1 MRRLRPARRAFQALL
16 ALVFCCLAHVGE
28 AAQLV
33 LVSANQGA
41 AVNAFR
47 DALAQRRPQD
57 QVELRTPAAL
67 AEGMV
72 FADDTRLLLLGP
84 EALAWRLRQHRAPPT
99 LALLLNRVDGQ
110 RLLPGANGHGGHGVG
125 GLCVL
130 WSDPPA
136 SRQLRLARLILPGIQ
151 RIGVLYGKDSEFL
164 LDELRREAR
173 SQGLQLFVASSS
185 GNDDP
190 RPLQFLLGNSDLL
203 LGIDDKQLYNSQSI
217 KSLLLGS
224 YARPRAARPHRSLRQ
239 GRQPGEQLQRPGGLA
254 GHPRRIARPGAPA
267 LAPQPLSR
275 AFQGARQSAGSPF
288 PGYRPGQRR
297 RPRPAPRRR
306 RRTMSQRHGWD
317 IRTRMLA
324 ISLGPALLL
333 TLLLTAYF
341 TYSRLQDLRQ
351 ELTHTGQLIADQ
363 LAPAAE
369 YGVIAG
375 NTPVLQKLLQAT
387 LDTPHVRFIEV
398 RDRNDNIL
406 VYVEQLPGALQNAAP
421 IDIFHSTI
429 QRQRI
434 ALASDPL
441 LDGASEGDGQ
451 SGEDYL
457 GRVVVGM
464 SNDAF
469 SQRQQEILL
478 KAALLAAFAL
488 ILTFLVA
495 RRLAQRLSA
504 PISTMGQAVEAIQSG
519 DYKTSLPILDD
530 GEIGDLARHINNL
543 ASGLDRASRE
553 QEQAISQLISARE
566 EAEQA
571 NRAKSDFLAMMS
583 HELRTPMNGVLGMLQ
598 LLETTEQTREQ
609 AEYTALAT
617 ESTEHLLKVIN
628 DILDFSRIERGALEL
643 ECIPFNLLEL
653 VQGSALVFQHSAQQR
668 GLALELQIQAGLEN
682 IEVCGDPTRIRQILV
697 NLLGNALKFTEEG
710 AIHLSLEWQ
719 ALDHDVLWLTCAVH
733 DSGIGISP
741 ERLEHMFDAFQQ
753 ADSSISRR
761 YGGTG
766 LGLAIART
774 LAERMGGTLQAE
786 SKEGSGSTFTL
797 EIPLPFQQSPA
808 HRQQAAGDAA
818 PVAAGQEILL
828 VEDNPV
834 NQTVIEA
841 MLRSLGYRVTLVAD
855 GIQAVRSAER
865 QRYDAILMD
874 CRLPVLDGYSAT
886 REIRAQENGR
896 QVPIIA
902 LTANALQGDREN
914 CLQAGMNDY
923 LAKPFKRAEL
933 QRILQRWIGSQPEL
947 PVTSNET
954 GRGEPE

>member
-1 MRRLRPARRAFQALL
+1 
-16 ALVFCCLAHVGE
+16 
-28 AAQLV
+28 
-33 LVSANQGA
+33 
-41 AVNAFR
+41 
-47 DALAQRRPQD
+47 
-57 QVELRTPAAL
+57 
-67 AEGMV
+67 
-72 FADDTRLLLLGP
+72 
-84 EALAWRLRQHRAPPT
+84 
-99 LALLLNRVDGQ
+99 
-110 RLLPGANGHGGHGVG
+110 
-125 GLCVL
+125 
-130 WSDPPA
+130 
-136 SRQLRLARLILPGIQ
+136 
-151 RIGVLYGKDSEFL
+151 
-164 LDELRREAR
+164 
-173 SQGLQLFVASSS
+173 
-185 GNDDP
+185 
-190 RPLQFLLGNSDLL
+190 
-203 LGIDDKQLYNSQSI
+203 
-217 KSLLLGS
+217 
-224 YARPRAARPHRSLRQ
+224 
-239 GRQPGEQLQRPGGLA
+239 
-254 GHPRRIARPGAPA
+254 
-267 LAPQPLSR
+267 
-275 AFQGARQSAGSPF
+275 
-288 PGYRPGQRR
+288 
-297 RPRPAPRRR
+297 
-306 RRTMSQRHGWD
+306 MSQRHGWD

-406 VYVEQLPGALQNAAP
+406 VYVEQLSGALQNAAP

-553 QEQAISQLISARE
+553 QEQAIGQLISARE

-753 ADSSISRR
+753 ADSPISRR

-818 PVAAGQEILL
+818 PIAAGQEILL

-896 QVPIIA
+896 RVPIIA

>member
-1 MRRLRPARRAFQALL
+1 
-16 ALVFCCLAHVGE
+16 
-28 AAQLV
+28 
-33 LVSANQGA
+33 
-41 AVNAFR
+41 
-47 DALAQRRPQD
+47 
-57 QVELRTPAAL
+57 
-67 AEGMV
+67 
-72 FADDTRLLLLGP
+72 
-84 EALAWRLRQHRAPPT
+84 
-99 LALLLNRVDGQ
+99 
-110 RLLPGANGHGGHGVG
+110 
-125 GLCVL
+125 
-130 WSDPPA
+130 
-136 SRQLRLARLILPGIQ
+136 
-151 RIGVLYGKDSEFL
+151 
-164 LDELRREAR
+164 
-173 SQGLQLFVASSS
+173 
-185 GNDDP
+185 
-190 RPLQFLLGNSDLL
+190 
-203 LGIDDKQLYNSQSI
+203 
-217 KSLLLGS
+217 
-224 YARPRAARPHRSLRQ
+224 
-239 GRQPGEQLQRPGGLA
+239 
-254 GHPRRIARPGAPA
+254 
-267 LAPQPLSR
+267 
-275 AFQGARQSAGSPF
+275 
-288 PGYRPGQRR
+288 
-297 RPRPAPRRR
+297 
-306 RRTMSQRHGWD
+306 MSQRHGWD

-406 VYVEQLPGALQNAAP
+406 VYVEQLSDALQNAAP

-553 QEQAISQLISARE
+553 QEQAIGQLISARE

-896 QVPIIA
+896 RVPIIA

>member
-1 MRRLRPARRAFQALL
+1 
-16 ALVFCCLAHVGE
+16 
-28 AAQLV
+28 
-33 LVSANQGA
+33 
-41 AVNAFR
+41 
-47 DALAQRRPQD
+47 
-57 QVELRTPAAL
+57 
-67 AEGMV
+67 
-72 FADDTRLLLLGP
+72 
-84 EALAWRLRQHRAPPT
+84 
-99 LALLLNRVDGQ
+99 
-110 RLLPGANGHGGHGVG
+110 
-125 GLCVL
+125 
-130 WSDPPA
+130 
-136 SRQLRLARLILPGIQ
+136 
-151 RIGVLYGKDSEFL
+151 
-164 LDELRREAR
+164 
-173 SQGLQLFVASSS
+173 
-185 GNDDP
+185 
-190 RPLQFLLGNSDLL
+190 
-203 LGIDDKQLYNSQSI
+203 
-217 KSLLLGS
+217 
-224 YARPRAARPHRSLRQ
+224 
-239 GRQPGEQLQRPGGLA
+239 
-254 GHPRRIARPGAPA
+254 
-267 LAPQPLSR
+267 
-275 AFQGARQSAGSPF
+275 
-288 PGYRPGQRR
+288 
-297 RPRPAPRRR
+297 
-306 RRTMSQRHGWD
+306 MSQRHGWD

-406 VYVEQLPGALQNAAP
+406 VYVEQLSGALQNAAP

-808 HRQQAAGDAA
+808 HRQQAAGAAA

-896 QVPIIA
+896 RVPIIA